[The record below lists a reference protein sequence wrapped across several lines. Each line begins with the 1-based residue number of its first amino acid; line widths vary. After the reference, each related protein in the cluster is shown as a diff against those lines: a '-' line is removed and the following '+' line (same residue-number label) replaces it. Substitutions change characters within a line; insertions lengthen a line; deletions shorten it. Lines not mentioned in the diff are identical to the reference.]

1 MLLTLFAN
9 QISVLNVITF
19 LMLWLLQGVSQQV
32 IGQSS
37 PGSYLLE
44 TALANAGIGTILF
57 LIWHLTFKRT
67 QKQFE
72 FSLGQN
78 QEQFESALKQVN
90 TQHKE
95 SLDQY
100 KESLDCNQKTTDR
113 MIDINQKTNDRIF
126 EIMKEEMQHKR
137 LLAGILSKF
146 ETSLDFHMKFHEDK
160 KNG

>member
-9 QISVLNVITF
+9 QMSVLNTIAF
-19 LMLWLLQGVSQQV
+19 LMLWLLQIGSQQV
-32 IGQSS
+32 LGQSS

-72 FSLGQN
+72 FSLSQN

-90 TQHKE
+90 VQHKE

-100 KESLDCNQKTTDR
+100 KESMGLNQKTTDR
-113 MIDINQKTNDRIF
+113 MLELMRS
-126 EIMKEEMQHKR
+126 EMEHKQ
-137 LLAGILSKF
+137 LLAGILSEIK
-146 ETSLDFHMKFHEDK
+146 TSMKYHIENHK
-160 KNG
+160 GKNNE